1 MDYSKATTE
10 QLETIC
16 LKEPCETH
24 YKYAAVRELELRS
37 WKDSYLTDLIRLWGK
52 GEEPWRIA
60 EELGIDEVTVRRMAR
75 KYKLK
80 RRQAI

>member
-16 LKEPCETH
+16 LKEQCETH

-52 GEEPWRIA
+52 GLTAYEISIETGLDITTIQTKLRKYN
-60 EELGIDEVTVRRMAR
+60 LKRRMAV
-75 KYKLK
+75 
-80 RRQAI
+80 